1 MIQRL
6 LSRLFVRL
14 TPWCASTMCAV
25 MVLMVSV
32 SSTLA
37 IAQDDLR
44 PPKSDQALSSPK
56 VLTIIVA
63 VLLTGAVVFVA
74 TYRSKRTHQD

>member
-1 MIQRL
+1 MC
-6 LSRLFVRL
+6 L
-14 TPWCASTMCAV
+14 TM
-25 MVLMVSV
+25 MVMVSV
-32 SSTLA
+32 FSTLA

-63 VLLTGAVVFVA
+63 VLLTGAVVFAA
-74 TYRSKRTHQD
+74 TLKSKRSHQD

>member
-1 MIQRL
+1 
-6 LSRLFVRL
+6 
-14 TPWCASTMCAV
+14 MCLAMM
-25 MVLMVSV
+25 MVVSV

-37 IAQDDLR
+37 MAQDDLR

-56 VLTIIVA
+56 VMTIIVA

-74 TYRSKRTHQD
+74 TLKSKRSHQD